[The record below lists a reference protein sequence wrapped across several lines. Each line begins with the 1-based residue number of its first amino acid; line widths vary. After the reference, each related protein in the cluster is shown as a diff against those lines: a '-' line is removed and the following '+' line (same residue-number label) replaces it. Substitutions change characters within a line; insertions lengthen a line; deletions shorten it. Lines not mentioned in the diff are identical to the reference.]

1 MERIS
6 HLKTKAQLP
15 ISPTTSGTCFGIR
28 IKWKIGADAEFSD
41 FCRFTEPYEEAE
53 DFQDFKNKTADEWRE
68 IMLFRKLTSSR
79 ECSQETALVFL
90 ACNLDR

>member
-1 MERIS
+1 GSALIWE
-6 HLKTKAQLP
+6 T
-15 ISPTTSGTCFGIR
+15 
-28 IKWKIGADAEFSD
+28 GANAEFSD

>member
-1 MERIS
+1 MKKQKIFRI
-6 HLKTKAQLP
+6 LRK
-15 ISPTTSGTCFGIR
+15 
-28 IKWKIGADAEFSD
+28 
-41 FCRFTEPYEEAE
+41 
-53 DFQDFKNKTADEWRE
+53 KTADEWRE